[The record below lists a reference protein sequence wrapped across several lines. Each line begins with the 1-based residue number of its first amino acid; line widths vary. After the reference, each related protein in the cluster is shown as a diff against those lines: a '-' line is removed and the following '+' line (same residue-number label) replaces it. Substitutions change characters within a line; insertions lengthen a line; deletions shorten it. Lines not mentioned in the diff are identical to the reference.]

1 VTLGRAEASN
11 MTVDATHANLGL
23 FTDLYELTML
33 QAYLEGGMTESA
45 VFSLFVR
52 RLPEQRN
59 FLLACGLEPV
69 LAYLERLHFT
79 IDDIA
84 YLRSLGRFSDR
95 FLSSLHDLRFEGDVY
110 AVPEGTPVFAD
121 EPILEVIAPIAQAQ
135 LVETFVMNQIHLQ
148 TVLASKAARIVA
160 AAVGRR
166 VIDFGARRTH
176 GIDAALKAARAFHIA
191 GVHGTSNVLAG
202 KIYGIPVAGTMA
214 HSYVQAH
221 GDEREAFRAFA
232 RTFPGTILL
241 VDTYDTLEGV
251 RRVIELA
258 RSAPDEF
265 RVSAVRLDSGDLGAL
280 AREARTL
287 LDAAGLNEIGILA
300 SSGLDEYEIAALVKA
315 DAPISGFGIG
325 TGMGV
330 SSDAPSLDLVYK
342 LSEYAGDGRTKL
354 SRGKPILPGR
364 KQVFRR
370 EESGHALGDVIGRAG
385 EELDGRPLLQL
396 VMRGGQCTREGG
408 GDLESARRRAAD
420 EIARLPDHVTT
431 LAPASPPYPVRVSA
445 ALQQFHENVRE
456 KALSSGS

>member
-1 VTLGRAEASN
+1 

-33 QAYLEGGMTESA
+33 QAYLEGGMTETA

-52 RLPEQRN
+52 RLPEHRN

-69 LAYLERLHFT
+69 LAYLEHLRFT
-79 IDDIA
+79 NDDIA

-95 FLSSLHDLRFEGDVY
+95 LLSSLHDLRFEGDVY

-121 EPILEVIAPIAQAQ
+121 EPILEVIAPITQAQ

-148 TVLASKAARIVA
+148 TVLASKAARVVMA
-160 AAVGRR
+160 AGGRS

-221 GDEREAFRAFA
+221 DDESEAFRAFA

-258 RSAPDEF
+258 GGAADQLRI
-265 RVSAVRLDSGDLGAL
+265 SAVRLDSGDLGAL
-280 AREARTL
+280 ARETRRL
-287 LDAAGLNEIGILA
+287 LDAAGLNEIGIFA
-300 SSGLDEYEIAALVKA
+300 SSGLDEHEIAALVKA
-315 DAPISGFGIG
+315 DAPIAGFGVG

-330 SSDAPSLDLVYK
+330 SSDAPSIDLVYK
-342 LSEYAGDGRTKL
+342 LSEYAGEGRTKL
-354 SRGKPILPGR
+354 SRDKPILPGR
-364 KQVFRR
+364 KQVFRQ
-370 EESGHALGDVIGRAG
+370 EESGRAIGDVIGRAG
-385 EELDGRPLLQL
+385 EALDGRPLLQL
-396 VMRGGQCTREGG
+396 VMRRGQRTREVG

-420 EIARLPDHVTT
+420 EIARLPGHVTT
-431 LAPASPPYPVRVSA
+431 IAPANPPYPVRVSP
-445 ALQQFHENVRE
+445 ALQQFHEDVRE
-456 KALSSGS
+456 KALSSGG